1 MNDFITIF
9 KVLWLC
15 LTVYML
21 VKDSIIAHLAIKAF
35 LDTGALEEKVKKIP
49 STISLRVVNVI
60 LSLGI
65 LYYM

>member
-1 MNDFITIF
+1 MNDFITLF
-9 KVLWLC
+9 KILWLC

-49 STISLRVVNVI
+49 STISLRVVNVVLALAI
-60 LSLGI
+60 V
-65 LYYM
+65 YYL